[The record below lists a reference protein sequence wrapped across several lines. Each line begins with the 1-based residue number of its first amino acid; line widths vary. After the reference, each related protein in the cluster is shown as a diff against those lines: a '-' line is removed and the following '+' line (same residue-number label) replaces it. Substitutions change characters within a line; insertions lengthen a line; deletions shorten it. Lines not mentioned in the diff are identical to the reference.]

1 MLTTLIS
8 SASSTLITDTMAE
21 LGKYRDDIQT
31 KLVPY
36 TETSTGQLSQDLQ
49 LLVNKLQKD
58 MLDAKERSTEY
69 LGELK
74 TMMELNSDDV
84 HGRITAYTNK
94 LKKRLNKDA
103 EEIRE

>member
-1 MLTTLIS
+1 
-8 SASSTLITDTMAE
+8 MAE

-31 KLVPY
+31 KLIPY
-36 TETSTGQLSQDLQ
+36 TETSTSQMSQDLQ

-74 TMMELNSDDV
+74 TMMEQNSDDV
-84 HGRITAYTNK
+84 RGRITAYTNK

-103 EEIRE
+103 EEIRK